1 MKKEFTGIFDDEGNK
16 VYVGDKYRDSW
27 GGVSVVKPQCYT
39 DGREITGHG
48 TSERTI
54 EIGYR
59 VSFLPEKF
67 VILKDEETNAKEAT
81 I

>member
-1 MKKEFTGIFDDEGNK
+1 MKTEFTGVFDDEGNK
-16 VYVGDKYRDSW
+16 VCVGDKYRDSW
-27 GGVSVVKPQCYT
+27 GGVSVVKPRCYT

-67 VILKDEETNAKEAT
+67 IILKEDGNKDKEQCK
-81 I
+81 